1 VASVLVNGALFV
13 MILSY
18 GSPKL
23 QVTAAY
29 ILSWFLLLS
38 GVGVVL
44 AHDINAGDAFT
55 LRKLT
60 HLPRFLWSVLWL
72 VITVAALSAGA
83 RLLT

>member
-44 AHDINAGDAFT
+44 AHDINVGDAFT